1 MSFTLT
7 ACPRVLFNA
16 ANTQLAQTTR
26 RKTKIKMFTFEAA
39 PPTSLLFMHKA
50 GKKTTQKKDVLG
62 VRIEHFFCVIEISH
76 TKMLLLVC

>member
-26 RKTKIKMFTFEAA
+26 IKIKIKMFTFEAA

-50 GKKTTQKKDVLG
+50 EKKD
-62 VRIEHFFCVIEISH
+62 EE
-76 TKMLLLVC
+76 

>member
-26 RKTKIKMFTFEAA
+26 RKIKIKMFTFEAA

-50 GKKTTQKKDVLG
+50 
-62 VRIEHFFCVIEISH
+62 E
-76 TKMLLLVC
+76 TKMKNDTEEGCAGSEN